1 MSYTLPSDK
10 KIISALRRVLKKAHI
25 VQTQQYLREL
35 VLTELHKDEESF
47 RVSAKR
53 LRLLA
58 LNSSFVKVEIQSREG
73 NPNRSLH
80 RCPVCHHSL
89 KQVKN
94 KTIWGGMVTIELH
107 CSHCDY
113 RTGKK
118 KQIPTRYVF
127 YYKNSKK
134 GKR

>member
-1 MSYTLPSDK
+1 MSYTIPSDK
-10 KIISALRRVLKKAHI
+10 QVISALRRVLKKAHI
-25 VQTQQYLREL
+25 VQTQRYLREL
-35 VLTELHKDEESF
+35 VVKELQKEKESF
-47 RVSAKR
+47 HVSAKR

-58 LNSSFVKVEIQSREG
+58 LNSSFVKVEVQSREG
-73 NPNRSLH
+73 NPNKSLH

-94 KTIWGGMVTIELH
+94 KTIWGGLVTIELH
-107 CSHCDY
+107 CSHCEY

-127 YYKNSKK
+127 YYKKPGKDKK
-134 GKR
+134 